1 MSEGLAQGLARAASR
16 LARQAA
22 ATAGDVLERALDR
35 QLRLAVT
42 GLSQSGK
49 TAFITALVHQLEQ
62 ACAQGSRLPLWRLP
76 AEGRLL
82 GVRRVPQLN
91 AHIPSFA
98 FDAAM
103 ARLRGQPPAWPES
116 TRGVSEIRLEIRYR
130 PTGRFARE
138 IGTLYLDL
146 VDYPG
151 EWLLD
156 LPLLGLDYAAWSAEV
171 AATLRTSPRM
181 AALAAAWRQ
190 WAPGPDDPFE
200 DSAARAAAAQYTR
213 FLQACRTELGL
224 SLLQPGRFLLP
235 GDAAGAPM
243 LQFLPWV
250 QGPAPTEP
258 APGGT
263 FATLAGRF
271 EQYKHHLVRGFY
283 REHFAGFDRQIVLVD
298 CLHALDGG
306 PECLADTQRALARI
320 IESFRYGSGNR
331 LTRLFNPRIDRVL
344 FAASKA
350 DHVLPEQH
358 AALVT
363 LLQQLVQ
370 GGAGI
375 TRFEGVPSDCMAL
388 AAVAVTELASGLTP
402 GGESV
407 RGLRGHSL
415 DGEPLLVRP
424 RSLPEG
430 LPGPQWWQ
438 GRGAAYDRFRPPDPD
453 AARPLPHIRLDA
465 ALEFLL
471 GDKVA

>member
-1 MSEGLAQGLARAASR
+1 MSQGIADTVANLATR

-22 ATAGDVLERALDR
+22 AAAGDIVERALDR

-62 ACAQGSRLPLWRLP
+62 ACAPDSRLPLWRLP

-82 GVRRVPQLN
+82 GVRRVPQMN

-138 IGTLYLDL
+138 IGTLYLDI

-156 LPLLGLDYAAWSAEV
+156 LPLLWLDYATWSAEV
-171 AATLRTSPRM
+171 AEMLRASPRI
-181 AALAAAWRQ
+181 AALAADWQQ
-190 WAPGPDDPFE
+190 WAPAPDDPFDE
-200 DSAARAAAAQYTR
+200 AAVREAAADYTR
-213 FLQACRTELGL
+213 FLQACRAELGL

-235 GDAAGAPM
+235 GEYAGAPM

-250 QGPAPTEP
+250 RGPVPAEP
-258 APGGT
+258 PPGGT
-263 FATLAGRF
+263 CAVLAARY
-271 EQYKHHLVRGFY
+271 EEYKRHLVRGFY

-306 PECLADTQRALARI
+306 PECLHDTQRALARI
-320 IESFRYGSGNR
+320 IESFSYGSGNL
-331 LTRLFNPRIDRVL
+331 LTRLFSPRIDRVL
-344 FAASKA
+344 FVASKA

-358 AALVT
+358 AALVS
-363 LLQQLVQ
+363 LLQQLV
-370 GGAGI
+370 GGSAGI
-375 TRFEGVPSDCMAL
+375 ARFEGVPSDCMAIASV
-388 AAVAVTELASGLTP
+388 AATEPASGRTP
-402 GGESV
+402 AGESV
-407 RGLRGHSL
+407 RGLRGHSIA
-415 DGEPLLVRP
+415 GEPLLVRP
-424 RSLPEG
+424 HALPEG
-430 LPGPQWWQ
+430 MPGAHWWQ
-438 GRGAAYDRFRPPDPD
+438 EHAACFDRFRPRAMDGMQPM
-453 AARPLPHIRLDA
+453 PHIRLDA

-471 GDKVA
+471 GDKVN